1 MYFDPWPVME
11 AKRGAKNKRPKEGD
25 GPGRTETPGKKAGEA
40 LPLGGLSRA
49 GGMWTS
55 PGPGKCGS
63 QPETRPERGGCEH
76 RREAGSSLRRAS
88 ETSPSQAGVCS
99 RRPTGWV
106 WFSCCN

>member
-1 MYFDPWPVME
+1 MYFDPWPMME
-11 AKRGAKNKRPKEGD
+11 AKRGAKRPKEEV
-25 GPGRTETPGKKAGEA
+25 GPGRTETPGKKAREA

-63 QPETRPERGGCEH
+63 QPEMRPERGGREH
-76 RREAGSSLRRAS
+76 RREAGSSLRPAFRGQS
-88 ETSPSQAGVCS
+88 LPGVGS
-99 RRPTGWV
+99 LRPTEWV